1 MDGGL
6 RMDGRV
12 TRMDGWMKEWRNAT
26 RFKGRVKFHVRRDMM
41 WWWMGGGLRMDGR
54 VAWMD
59 GWMVA
64 WLHGWMNG

>member
-1 MDGGL
+1 
-6 RMDGRV
+6 
-12 TRMDGWMKEWRNAT
+12 MDGWMKEWRNAT

-64 WLHGWMNG
+64 WLHGWMNGKNG